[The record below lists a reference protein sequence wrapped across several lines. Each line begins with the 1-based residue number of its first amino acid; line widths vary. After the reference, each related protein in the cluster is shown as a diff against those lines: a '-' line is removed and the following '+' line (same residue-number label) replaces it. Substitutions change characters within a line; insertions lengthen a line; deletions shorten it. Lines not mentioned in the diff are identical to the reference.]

1 MFVAV
6 NTVGNLV
13 RARVHIRLLL
23 VFTHIVSSNHFFK
36 RYTPDLLL
44 IQRPCIKHRLSF

>member
-6 NTVGNLV
+6 NTVGYLV
-13 RARVHIRLLL
+13 RACVHIRLLL
-23 VFTHIVSSNHFFK
+23 VFTHIVSSNQFLK

-44 IQRPCIKHRLSF
+44 IQRPCIKHWLGF

>member
-6 NTVGNLV
+6 NTMGYLV
-13 RARVHIRLLL
+13 RACVHTRLLL
-23 VFTHIVSSNHFFK
+23 LFTHIVPSNQFLK

-44 IQRPCIKHRLSF
+44 IQRSCIQHGLGF